1 MSTAAVFLTSLMVLF
16 IAGCSFVPH
25 TDPSVPVAGFQEHG
39 QPPPPAAPPPE
50 LATVQPESTLTLD
63 RCVEIALANNPEV
76 AAVNWEVD
84 AAAAKLDQ
92 AKAARWPTVSYEGS
106 YIKYLNSRPLF
117 EARYNNQRRI
127 FTKQI
132 TRGDVLLKL
141 PLYTGGRIT
150 NEIQASELI
159 VLAEQNRL
167 ARSRQ
172 ELIFNVTSTYHAILS
187 QQKVIASVQFS
198 LNAMQEQRRKM
209 AKMVEVA
216 KAAPVDLMRTEVRVA
231 DLEQSLVKEQNT
243 LDIQERLLMTLMGQ
257 DFGQAKLKL
266 AGDLTFAPKRYQVEQ
281 LIPQA
286 LRQRPDFVAARERLE
301 AQAKKVDVARAGH
314 YPNIALAGAYGYRGT
329 GFLGVNDTRGPVA
342 DNRGPFYDDDGSIG
356 VVLTLPLF
364 EGGRIS
370 AKVREEVAVLAA
382 AQERLRKL
390 NLQIRQEVQTA
401 VLDINASLERVKA
414 LAKALEQARESLR
427 IESLKYD
434 LGSGTVT
441 EVLDAQAALLLTETN
456 YYRALA
462 DFRTALARL
471 KLVVGGEPA

>member
-1 MSTAAVFLTSLMVLF
+1 MDRLLIFILGCLMVQ
-16 IAGCSFVPH
+16 ISGCSVIPH
-25 TDPSVPVAGFQEHG
+25 TDPYVPVAGFKEHG
-39 QPPPPAAPPPE
+39 QPPPPATPPPE
-50 LATVQPESTLTLD
+50 LATVQPEGTLTLE

-84 AAAAKLDQ
+84 AAAAKTEQ
-92 AKAARWPTVSYEGS
+92 AKAARWPTVGFEANYN
-106 YIKYLNSRPLF
+106 KYLNSRPLF
-117 EARYNNQRRI
+117 ESRYNNQRRI

-150 NEIQASELI
+150 NEIKASELI
-159 VLAEQNRL
+159 LLAEQNRL

-172 ELIFNVTSTYHAILS
+172 ELIFNVTSTYNAILS
-187 QQKVIASVQFS
+187 QQKVVASVQFS

-243 LDIQERLLMTLMGQ
+243 LDIQERLLATLMGQ
-257 DFGQAKLKL
+257 DFDRTTMKL
-266 AGDLTFAPKRYQVEQ
+266 AGELTFAPKRYQAEQ

-286 LRQRPDFVAARERLE
+286 LQRRPDFIAARERLE

-314 YPNIALAGAYGYRGT
+314 YPNISLAGTYGYRGS
-329 GFLGVNDTRGPVA
+329 GFLGVNDVRGPIA
-342 DNRGPFYDDDGSIG
+342 DNRGPFYDDDGQIG

-370 AKVREEVAVLAA
+370 AKVREEISVLAA

-390 NLQIRQEVQTA
+390 NLQIRQEVETA

-414 LAKALEQARESLR
+414 LAKALDQARESLR

-434 LGSGTVT
+434 LGSGTIT
-441 EVLDAQAALLLTETN
+441 DVLDAQASQLVTETN

-462 DFRTALARL
+462 DYRTALARL
-471 KLVVGGEPA
+471 RLVVGGEPV